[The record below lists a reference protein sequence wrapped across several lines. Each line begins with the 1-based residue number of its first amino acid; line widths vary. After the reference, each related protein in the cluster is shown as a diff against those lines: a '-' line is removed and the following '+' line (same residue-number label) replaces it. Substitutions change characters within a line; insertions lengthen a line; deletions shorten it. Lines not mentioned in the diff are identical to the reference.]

1 MKNDIFRKRVEKVR
15 EILRGKNLDALIL
28 TTGADVSYLSGFRGD
43 DTWLVLAGKS
53 VWLVTD
59 SRYILAAKKEC
70 SVRLGMPYGT
80 CKIYERKGA
89 MTEAVADV
97 LKKIRNVKTIAVE
110 DNIRLAAFN
119 SLKKKIR
126 CRVKPVR
133 NFVLTVRQVKD
144 EAEIKAIKKA
154 AAVAQKALG
163 RVLSEICAGVSE
175 TEVAAMLDFE
185 LKKTGAQP
193 AFEAIIAFGS
203 NSAMPHHRPTTR
215 KLKKIDT
222 ILIDFG
228 AKLNS
233 YCCDIT
239 RCFAVGKVND
249 FYRKVYKAVF
259 SAQSRAMQTVK
270 SGASAKKVDAAAR
283 EIIKSS
289 KLPVFGHGTGHG
301 LGLEVHELPVLSV
314 LSNDVLQQGNAVTI
328 EPAVYLGGKFGIRIE
343 DNVLVTDKGCKIL
356 TTRLKNDEVP
366 LLKV

>member
-1 MKNDIFRKRVEKVR
+1 MKIDILKKRVKKVR
-15 EILRGKNLDALIL
+15 KILVQKGLDALIL
-28 TTGADVSYLSGFRGD
+28 TAEADVSYLSGFRGD
-43 DTWLVLAGKS
+43 DSWLVLGKRD

-59 SRYILAAKKEC
+59 SRYTLAAKKEC
-70 SVRLGMPYGT
+70 SG

-97 LKKIRNVKTIAVE
+97 LKKINNVKTVAVE
-110 DNIRLAAFN
+110 DKIETALFEI
-119 SLKKKIR
+119 LKKKIPGR
-126 CRVKPVR
+126 LAALKSPAA
-133 NFVLTVRQVKD
+133 FVRQIKD
-144 EAEIKAIKKA
+144 EIEAKAIRKA

-163 RVLSEICAGVSE
+163 RVLSEIRAGVSE

-193 AFEAIIAFGS
+193 AFEAIVAFGS

-228 AKLNS
+228 AKLNG

-239 RCFAVGKVND
+239 RCFAIGRVND

-259 SAQSRAMQTVK
+259 CAQSRAMQIVK
-270 SGASAKKVDAAAR
+270 SGASAKKVDAAAK
-283 EIIKSS
+283 EIIESS

-301 LGLEVHELPVLSV
+301 LGLEVHERPVVSV
-314 LSNDVLQQGNAVTI
+314 LSKDVLQQGNVVTI
-328 EPAVYLGGKFGIRIE
+328 EPAVYLPNKFGVRIE
-343 DNVLVTDKGCKIL
+343 DNVLVTDSGCKVL

-366 LLKV
+366 LLKIKNKR

>member
-1 MKNDIFRKRVEKVR
+1 MKIDILKNRIEKVR
-15 EILRGKNLDALIL
+15 KILREKNFDALVL
-28 TTGADVSYLSGFRGD
+28 TGGADVSYLSGFRGD
-43 DTWLVLAGKS
+43 DSWLVLAGRG
-53 VWLVTD
+53 VWLITD
-59 SRYILAAKKEC
+59 SRYTLAAKKEC
-70 SVRLGMPYGT
+70 SG

-97 LKKIRNVKTIAVE
+97 LKKIPAVEIIAVE
-110 DNIRLAAFN
+110 DKIETALFEI
-119 SLKKKIR
+119 LKKKI
-126 CRVKPVR
+126 PVR
-133 NFVLTVRQVKD
+133 LAALKSPAAFVRQIKD
-144 EAEIKAIKKA
+144 EIEAKAIKKA

-163 RVLSEICAGVSE
+163 RVLSKIYAGVSE

-228 AKLNS
+228 AKLNG

-239 RCFAVGKVND
+239 RCFAVGRVND

-259 SAQSRAMQTVK
+259 CAQSRALQMVR
-270 SGASAKKVDAAAR
+270 SGAGAKEVDAAAK
-283 EIIKSS
+283 EIIRSS

-301 LGLEVHELPVLSV
+301 FGLEVHEQPVVSV
-314 LSNDVLQQGNAVTI
+314 LSKDVLQQGNVVTI
-328 EPAVYLGGKFGIRIE
+328 EPAVYLAGKFGIRIE
-343 DNVLVTDKGCKIL
+343 DDVLVTDKGCKVL

-366 LLKV
+366 LLKIKNKNNI

>member
-15 EILRGKNLDALIL
+15 EILREKNFDALIL
-28 TTGADVSYLSGFRGD
+28 TGGADVSYLSGFRGED
-43 DTWLVLAGKS
+43 SWLVLAGKS

-59 SRYILAAKKEC
+59 SRYTLAAKKEC
-70 SVRLGMPYGT
+70 SS

-97 LKKIRNVKTIAVE
+97 LKKINNVKAVAVE
-110 DNIRLAAFN
+110 DNIKLSIFN
-119 SLKKKIR
+119 ALKKKIPGR
-126 CRVKPVR
+126 
-133 NFVLTVRQVKD
+133 LTALKSPAAFVRQIKD
-144 EAEIKAIKKA
+144 ETEIRAIRKA

-163 RVLSEICAGVSE
+163 RVLSKIYAGVSE

-228 AKLNS
+228 AKLNG

-239 RCFAVGKVND
+239 RCFAVGRVND

-259 SAQSRAMQTVK
+259 CAQSRAMQTVK
-270 SGASAKKVDAAAR
+270 SGASAKEVDAAAK
-283 EIIKSS
+283 EIIRSS

-301 LGLEVHELPVLSV
+301 LGLEVHERPVVSV
-314 LSNDVLQQGNAVTI
+314 LSKDVLQQGNVVTI

-343 DNVLVTDKGCKIL
+343 DNILVTDKGCKVL

-366 LLKV
+366 LLKI

>member
-15 EILRGKNLDALIL
+15 EILREKNFDALIL
-28 TTGADVSYLSGFRGD
+28 TGGADVSYLSGFSGGD
-43 DTWLVLAGKS
+43 SWLVLAGRS
-53 VWLVTD
+53 VWLITD
-59 SRYILAAKKEC
+59 SRYTLAAKKEC
-70 SVRLGMPYGT
+70 SG

-89 MTEAVADV
+89 MTEAVADI
-97 LKKIRNVKTIAVE
+97 LKKIPSVKTVAVE
-110 DNIRLAAFN
+110 DKIETALFEI
-119 SLKKKIR
+119 LKKKIPGR
-126 CRVKPVR
+126 LAALKSPAA
-133 NFVLTVRQVKD
+133 LVRQIKD
-144 EAEIKAIKKA
+144 KNEAEAIRKA

-163 RVLSEICAGVSE
+163 RVLSKIYAGVSE

-185 LKKTGAQP
+185 LKMAGAQP

-215 KLKKIDT
+215 KLNKIDT

-228 AKLNS
+228 AKLS
-233 YCCDIT
+233 GYCCDIT
-239 RCFAVGKVND
+239 RCFAIGRIDD

-259 SAQSRAMQTVK
+259 CAQSRAMQMVK
-270 SGASAKKVDAAAR
+270 SGASAKKVDAAAK

-301 LGLEVHELPVLSV
+301 LGLEVHEQPVLSV
-314 LSNDVLQQGNAVTI
+314 LSKDVLQQGNVVTI
-328 EPAVYLGGKFGIRIE
+328 EPAVYLPNKFGIRIE

-356 TTRLKNDEVP
+356 TTRLKNDQVP